1 VSVTQGERLTQH
13 YTMSQQLMQSEKNTW
28 GKGQV
33 LAAVLAGDVAAATI
47 SATAISPI
55 LTVID
60 R

>member
-1 VSVTQGERLTQH
+1 
-13 YTMSQQLMQSEKNTW
+13 MSQQLMQSEKNTW

-33 LAAVLAGDVAAATI
+33 LAAVLAGDIAAATI

-60 R
+60 RQVVIHVLNFIF